1 MVVVKSILEIQDRLH
16 KMIINLIIHISWNE
30 PRIVLHTNYSKVAKS
45 RDFTKCIWT
54 PNLWFTGQQSIKYLD
69 LLQNELSLMINN
81 SSITLSDGVHN
92 YKPVETPVNCT

>member
-16 KMIINLIIHISWNE
+16 KMMINLIIHISWNE

-81 SSITLSDGVHN
+81 SSTTLSDGVHN